1 MLSNFHTHTVFCDG
15 DNTAE
20 EMVLSAIEKGFDALG
35 FSGHGYTDFDL
46 SYCIKDTEGYMAE
59 INRLKEKYKKDIE
72 IYLGLE
78 EDAYCPCD
86 RSQFDY
92 IIGSCHYAKVQGKH
106 YAIDSG
112 AEYFRTCLELFGG
125 DPVALAENYYGYFV
139 DYILKRKPD
148 IVGHFDLITKFD
160 ELGESIFLSNPQ
172 YNALAEKYIEK
183 AARSG
188 CIFEV
193 NTGAISRGVRTSP
206 YPAVNLLRVLKREN
220 APITLSADTHNKDT
234 IDCAFEETRHMLYDL
249 GFRQICSLKGG
260 EWKQF
265 PIL

>member
-35 FSGHGYTDFDL
+35 FSGHGFTDFDL
-46 SYCIKDTEGYMAE
+46 SYCIKDMPGYISE
-59 INRLKEKYKKDIE
+59 INRLKDKYKDRIE

-78 EDAYCPCD
+78 EDAYCLCD
-86 RSQFDY
+86 RSKYDY
-92 IIGSCHYAKVQGKH
+92 IIGSCHYAKVQDQY

-112 AEYFRTCLELFGG
+112 AEYFSTCLGLFGG
-125 DPVALAENYYGYFV
+125 DPMKLAENYYGYFCE
-139 DYILKRKPD
+139 YILSRKPD

-160 ELGESIFLSNPQ
+160 ELGESIFLKNSA
-172 YNALAEKYIEK
+172 YNALAEAFITR
-183 AARSG
+183 AASSG
-188 CIFEV
+188 CIFEI

-206 YPAVNLLRVLKREN
+206 YPALNLLQALKKEN
-220 APITLSADTHNKDT
+220 APIILSSDSHSVSTL
-234 IDCAFEETRHMLYDL
+234 DCAFEDTRRMLFDL
-249 GFRQICSLKGG
+249 GFREVCSLSGG
-260 EWKQF
+260 SFKKY